1 MLLYGKACIGIS
13 VTKSTPDT
21 IGYVNDDKSVDVVS
35 AWSPPFEDFDEQKP
49 TRKSKK
55 KMFTAAALVL
65 VFVFTTFY
73 ANIGVYFNSKISDT
87 TQLDEPTR
95 QDVLQGIK
103 DADLYVLDTANIVT
117 HVHAHLAIMVQGKSV
132 TIPVIGVDM
141 DTLTAAP
148 IHTHD
153 TSGTLHIETDS
164 TNSYAPNALDFI
176 RLWNKGEDNLCLIF
190 AIDAKCKVTISINNR
205 SGALTDAF
213 KDGDRMVVRISL
225 PDKPVYV

>member
-1 MLLYGKACIGIS
+1 MG
-13 VTKSTPDT
+13 
-21 IGYVNDDKSVDVVS
+21 DDKSIDVVS
-35 AWSPPFEDFDEQKP
+35 VWSPPFDDFDGQKP

-65 VFVFTTFY
+65 VFVFTAFY
-73 ANIGVYFNSKISDT
+73 ADTGVYFKSNISDT
-87 TQLDEPTR
+87 TQPDEPTR

-103 DADLYVLDTANIVT
+103 DADLYVLDTDNIVT
-117 HVHAHLAIMVQGKSV
+117 HIHAHLTIVVQGKSV

-164 TNSYAPNALDFI
+164 TNSYVPNALDFI
-176 RLWNKGEDNLCLIF
+176 RLWKEGADNLCLIF
-190 AIDAKCKVTISINNR
+190 TSNAKCRVVVSINGE
-205 SGALTDAF
+205 SASVDDVLQD
-213 KDGDRMVVRISL
+213 KDRIIVRISL
-225 PDKPVYV
+225 PDKPVYA